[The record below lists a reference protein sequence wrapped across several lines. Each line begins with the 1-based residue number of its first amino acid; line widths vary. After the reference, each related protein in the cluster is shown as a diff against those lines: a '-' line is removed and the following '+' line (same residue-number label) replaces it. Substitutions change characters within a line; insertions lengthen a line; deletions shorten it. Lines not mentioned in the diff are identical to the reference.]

1 MQKSMIIIGGG
12 IHGSAIARNAAVRGI
27 DVTLFDKG
35 DFGSGTSWASSKLI
49 HGGLRYL
56 EHAEFG
62 LVRESLRERSVLY
75 RQHRPNVHPLE
86 IVIPVSRDFHRP
98 FWQIRSGMML
108 YDLLSWNK
116 ELPRH
121 RVLDRTELNALVPGL
136 RSKKTPG
143 GVAYFDCQCLFPER
157 LVMANL
163 HSAVDHGARVFNYH
177 EVVDILT
184 QSDNVRGVVVR
195 DTRSGKE
202 YEQYGDVVVNASGP
216 WLDTVIGKHQG
227 LPMIGGT
234 RGSHLVI
241 DNRLGLRV
249 AIYTEAAADRR
260 PFFIIPW
267 LEFILIGTTDVVH
280 ERSPDAAA
288 PATVEIDY
296 LLSEFNRLFEGHP
309 IDRRDVLFSF
319 AGVRP
324 LPVSSK
330 KDAGAIT
337 RRHHIIRH
345 RQRDG
350 IRGLY
355 SLIGG
360 KLTTYRKIAEDV
372 LNTIQH
378 DMRWPL
384 PSNSAP
390 GPVLNDEILPDK
402 NWSPQ
407 VREHLLAMYGERL
420 NHVVA
425 AEADWTP
432 VGVGRRDV
440 WAQVDYAIH
449 HEWVVKLSD
458 VLFRRTSLG
467 YAKDVGLGI
476 LDAVGERVRML
487 TGWSDDELNRQKNDV
502 REFIRQ
508 RLMRHLND
516 AENQ

>member
-1 MQKSMIIIGGG
+1 MQPSMIIIGGG

-27 DVTLFDKG
+27 TVTLFDKG

-62 LVRESLRERSVLY
+62 LVRESLRERSALY

-86 IVIPVSRDFHRP
+86 IVIPASRDFRRP

-108 YDLLSWNK
+108 YDLLSWDK

-121 RVLDRTELNALVPGL
+121 RVLGRTELNALVPGL
-136 RSKKTPG
+136 RSEKVPG

-184 QSDNVRGVVVR
+184 RSGNVRGVVVR
-195 DTRSGKE
+195 DTRSGKS
-202 YEQYGDVVVNASGP
+202 YEQNGDVVVNAAGP
-216 WLDTVIGKHQG
+216 WLDRVIGKRQHET
-227 LPMIGGT
+227 MIGGT

-241 DNRLGLRV
+241 DNRMGLRV

-280 ERSPDAAA
+280 ERSPDEAVPSTA
-288 PATVEIDY
+288 EIDY

-345 RQRDG
+345 QRRDG

-378 DMRWPL
+378 DMKWPL
-384 PSNSAP
+384 QAHPIQE
-390 GPVLNDEILPDK
+390 PVFDGKVLSDRE
-402 NWSPQ
+402 WSPSL
-407 VREHLLAMYGERL
+407 RNHLLAMYGERL
-420 NHVVA
+420 RHVA
-425 AEADWTP
+425 AVEADWTP

-440 WAQVDYAIH
+440 WAQVDYAVH
-449 HEWVVKLSD
+449 HEWAVKLSD
-458 VLFRRTSLG
+458 VMFRRTSLG
-467 YAKDVGLGI
+467 YAKDAGLEI
-476 LDAVGERVRML
+476 LDAVGERVQAL
-487 TGWSDDELNRQKNDV
+487 TGWSHDELNRQKNDV
-502 REFIRQ
+502 REFVRQ
-508 RLMRHLND
+508 RLMRHKASL
-516 AENQ
+516 